1 MIYFIVFYRKKHQ
14 GLPAGI
20 LKIRIPIHEEEN
32 AFNVFLILNSC
43 RKRQL
48 SEKDI
53 ERFFLFRFCCWKE
66 NYAINDA
73 K

>member
-14 GLPAGI
+14 GLLPAGI
-20 LKIRIPIHEEEN
+20 LKILIPIHEEEN

-43 RKRQL
+43 RKREL

-53 ERFFLFRFCCWKE
+53 VKEFFYLDFVVGKK
-66 NYAINDA
+66 IMQ
-73 K
+73 

>member
-53 ERFFLFRFCCWKE
+53 VKEFFYLDFVVGKK
-66 NYAINDA
+66 IMQ
-73 K
+73 

>member
-14 GLPAGI
+14 VLPAGI
-20 LKIRIPIHEEEN
+20 LKIRIAIYEEEN
-32 AFNVFLILNSC
+32 AFNVFLILNFC

-53 ERFFLFRFCCWKE
+53 VKEFFYLDFVVGRK
-66 NYAINDA
+66 IMQ
-73 K
+73 

>member
-1 MIYFIVFYRKKHQ
+1 MKHQ
-14 GLPAGI
+14 VLPTGI

-32 AFNVFLILNSC
+32 AFNLVLILNFC

-48 SEKDI
+48 SEKNI
-53 ERFFLFRFCCWKE
+53 VEEFRFCCWKE

-73 K
+73 KQLQEFIQVLS